1 MRTDLRVHRALR
13 KIAPRA
19 CLFLA
24 ENILPEGIAAQPR
37 CPVGG

>member
-1 MRTDLRVHRALR
+1 MGTDLRAHRALR

-24 ENILPEGIAAQPR
+24 ENIPAGGIAATPR
-37 CPVGG
+37 FSARP